1 MARQTRHLESLDIIS
16 MSPFSTPVA
25 GHPSNQFNQA
35 STTLDN
41 HGKEA
46 DDELHQWSG
55 TDRFWES
62 AEVHVQEARED
73 EEARYA
79 RLEDICSEESGQ
91 ASTQRR
97 YIFTHP
103 TLLPSVVWQIL
114 N

>member
-1 MARQTRHLESLDIIS
+1 MDSAFGESIINL
-16 MSPFSTPVA
+16 SPFSTTVA

-35 STTLDN
+35 LTTLDN
-41 HGKEA
+41 HGEEA
-46 DDELHQWSG
+46 DNELHQWSG

-62 AEVHVQEARED
+62 AEVHAQEACED
-73 EEARYA
+73 EEAGYA
-79 RLEDICSEESGQ
+79 RLEDICSGESGQ

-97 YIFTHP
+97 YLVTHP

>member
-1 MARQTRHLESLDIIS
+1 MDSAFGESIIS
-16 MSPFSTPVA
+16 LSPFSTTVA
-25 GHPSNQFNQA
+25 GHLSNQFNQA

-41 HGKEA
+41 HNGEEV

-62 AEVHVQEARED
+62 AEVHAQEACEN
-73 EEARYA
+73 EEAGYA

-97 YIFTHP
+97 YIVTHP
-103 TLLPSVVWQIL
+103 TLLLSVVGQIL